1 MGKAIFIHPNYTNQF
16 SKKGRD
22 FTTSFPSLI
31 VTEIKEVLFV
41 NLLLISKHSYVP
53 VTALK

>member
-22 FTTSFPSLI
+22 FTSFPSLT
-31 VTEIKEVLFV
+31 VTEIKEALFV

>member
-16 SKKGRD
+16 SKGHD
-22 FTTSFPSLI
+22 FTSFPSLT
-31 VTEIKEVLFV
+31 VTEIKEALFV